1 MRVAPGPIALMRVAL
16 GRVDAGIA
24 WLEALVLGLL
34 VLAMTGVTLAQVFW
48 RYALNAPLIW
58 SEEAARYLFVWVC
71 LVGAALAMR
80 QGGHYALEALA
91 NRLPAPLRTLAH
103 ALAVLVSAGFL
114 VILLRA
120 GIAETQQAALQD
132 SSTLP
137 MTMDLAYLAIPVG
150 AGLMLFHLLAG
161 LFRPDEAA

>member
-1 MRVAPGPIALMRVAL
+1 MRAAVARL
-16 GRVDAGIA
+16 DAGIA
-24 WLEALVLGLL
+24 WVEGLALGLL
-34 VLAMTGVTLAQVFW
+34 VLAMTGVTLSQVFW

-58 SEEAARYLFVWVC
+58 SEEAARYLFVWVS

-80 QGGHYALEALA
+80 QGGHYALAAFTL
-91 NRLPAPLRTLAH
+91 RLPAPAQRAAR

-120 GIAETQQAALQD
+120 GIAETRQAAMQD

-150 AGLMLFHLLAG
+150 AGLMLFHLVAS
-161 LFRPDEAA
+161 LFRRDDAA

>member
-1 MRVAPGPIALMRVAL
+1 MRILLARL
-16 GRVDAGIA
+16 DAGIA
-24 WLEALVLGLL
+24 WVEGLALGLL
-34 VLAMTGVTLAQVFW
+34 VLAMTGVTLSQVFW

-58 SEEAARYLFVWVC
+58 SEEAARYLFVWVS
-71 LVGAALAMR
+71 LVGAGLAMR
-80 QGGHYALEALA
+80 QGGHYALAA
-91 NRLPAPLRTLAH
+91 FTARLPMPAQRAAR

-120 GIAETQQAALQD
+120 GIAETRQAAMQD

-161 LFRPDEAA
+161 LFRPDDAA